1 MDAGSRRIVSMSE
14 ARELLGGI
22 GHTMLYDLINAGQIV
37 KVNVGRRG
45 FVTTESIDAYVDRIT
60 AAALADMAAAT
71 A

>member
-22 GHTMLYDLINAGQIV
+22 GHTMLYDPINAGQIV